1 MNISEIRQNNTN
13 NLNTN
18 NPFKPN
24 IQRGNTNKGLSFS
37 QVMDNIRGTQSA
49 YSVISNTKNGV
60 SLSDPRLPGDF
71 IGSFK
76 IENPTPSDF
85 HAEVQGM
92 ARSFGKSGGKVYGK
106 KEIDKTDKLYEQAL
120 ELESYFV
127 KIMLDSMR
135 KTLNEQ
141 TLAGEQSFAG
151 KMYKDMM
158 YEELSRN
165 ITKSAGFGLADQIYL
180 ELKA

>member
-49 YSVISNTKNGV
+49 YSVISNNKNGV
-60 SLSDPRLPGDF
+60 SISDPRLPGDF

-92 ARSFGKSGGKVYGK
+92 ARSFGKSGGKTSPDY
-106 KEIDKTDKLYEQAL
+106 
-120 ELESYFV
+120 
-127 KIMLDSMR
+127 
-135 KTLNEQ
+135 
-141 TLAGEQSFAG
+141 
-151 KMYKDMM
+151 
-158 YEELSRN
+158 
-165 ITKSAGFGLADQIYL
+165 
-180 ELKA
+180 